1 MNQQTEPQGFIVDA
15 FEKEFSLTADDLE
28 SIWRK
33 LQRRETFTKGQLFP
47 YRVEFA
53 ANSQEGEFAPGE
65 LNFHHG
71 PFLSVH
77 GAIGE
82 ISETHRGLNYFYGSY
97 VLSFR
102 LIRPLQLDFYRDD
115 KTLRVQFKSYVR
127 PWLRPFW
134 RLGNQLLWTS
144 FRYSI

>member
-1 MNQQTEPQGFIVDA
+1 MNQLSTPEGFDVNV
-15 FEKEFSLTADDLE
+15 FEKEFTISKERLD

-47 YRVEFA
+47 YRVEFDST
-53 ANSQEGEFAPGE
+53 SQEGEFKQGE
-65 LNFHHG
+65 LNIHHG
-71 PFLSVH
+71 PFLSAH
-77 GAIGE
+77 GEIGE

-102 LIRPLQLDFYRDD
+102 LVRPLQLDFYRTEN
-115 KTLRVQFKSYVR
+115 TLKVRFQSYVR
-127 PWLRPFW
+127 PWFRPIW
-134 RLGNQLLWTS
+134 NLGNQLLWVS

>member
-1 MNQQTEPQGFIVDA
+1 MNQVTVPNGFIVDV
-15 FEKEFSLTADDLE
+15 FEKEFSLPPDALE

-53 ANSQEGEFAPGE
+53 ANSQEGEFASGE
-65 LNFHHG
+65 LNIHHG
-71 PFLSVH
+71 PFSSVH

-115 KTLRVQFKSYVR
+115 KKLKVQLKCFVR